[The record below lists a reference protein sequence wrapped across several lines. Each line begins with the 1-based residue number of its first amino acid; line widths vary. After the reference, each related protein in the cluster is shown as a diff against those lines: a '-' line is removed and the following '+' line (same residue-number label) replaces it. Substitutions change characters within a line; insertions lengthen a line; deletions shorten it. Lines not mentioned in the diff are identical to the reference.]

1 MAEYTIGSLCAGV
14 GGLDLAVEDVFDAA
28 PAWFSQYEPGK
39 DGKPDRNQY
48 AARVLA
54 KHWPGVPNLGDLT
67 AIDWTQVEPVDI
79 LTAGF
84 PCQDL
89 SLAGKRAGMREGNRS
104 GLWFHIAQAIETL
117 RPPLVVIENVPGIL
131 SSEADGDV
139 EPCPWCLGDLGGKRR
154 PLRALG
160 AVLADLARLGF
171 DAEWCRL
178 GAADVGAAHKR
189 DRVFLIAWP
198 ADPQGP
204 RLEVR
209 GEGRPGGAAA
219 VQDPDGAARGE
230 RRLPAP
236 GQAEG
241 RRARAD
247 ARGRGGAP
255 AADASGFRC
264 EPGQRHL
271 RQGQPDAQ
279 GSSSA
284 PADAEGLGRGKG
296 RSESAGLVG
305 GSDASLGG
313 GEALADSD
321 DAGARPQ
328 QDREPHRPE
337 TDDEHQK
344 FDAPGRVLDWGTYGP
359 AISRWEHV
367 MGCPAPAPTEPGR
380 TGERLASRF
389 VEWLVGL
396 AAGWVTDVGIPRS
409 AELKCLG
416 NIAMPHQAAY
426 AIRYLMTTAKDIEG
440 ATP

>member
-39 DGKPDRNQY
+39 DGKTDRNQY
-48 AARVLA
+48 AAQVLA

-67 AIDWTQVEPVDI
+67 AIDWTSVEPVDI

-139 EPCPWCLGDLGGKRR
+139 EPCPWCLGDLGTKRR

-204 RLEVR
+204 RLETR
-209 GEGRPGGAAA
+209 REGRLGGRALADATDVRHERGREARGRRDGSAHRCHAPAHPQGLGRREGRAEPAGFIGGPDAALGGGAA
-219 VQDPDGAARGE
+219 
-230 RRLPAP
+230 
-236 GQAEG
+236 
-241 RRARAD
+241 
-247 ARGRGGAP
+247 
-255 AADASGFRC
+255 
-264 EPGQRHL
+264 
-271 RQGQPDAQ
+271 
-279 GSSSA
+279 
-284 PADAEGLGRGKG
+284 
-296 RSESAGLVG
+296 
-305 GSDASLGG
+305 
-313 GEALADSD
+313 LADPD
-321 DAGARPQ
+321 DAGARPEP
-328 QDREPHRPE
+328 DREPHGPE
-337 TDDEHQK
+337 AVNEHEEL
-344 FDAPGRVLDWGTYGP
+344 DAPGRVLGWGAYGP
-359 AISRWEHV
+359 AITRWEHV
-367 MGCPAPAPTEPGR
+367 MGRPAPAPTEPGK
-380 TGERLASRF
+380 TGPRLSPRF

-396 AAGWVTDVGIPRS
+396 DAGWVTDTGIPRN
-409 AELKCLG
+409 AQLKCLG
-416 NIAMPHQAAY
+416 NIAMPQQAAA
-426 AIRYLMTTAKDIEG
+426 AIRYLMTAATSLGHTADDLKEIG
-440 ATP
+440 